1 MLTFELASG
10 ATTAETPISIAKK
23 LSTNDNLVIK
33 DNKIVFIV
41 PGVYEIK
48 GNVTLSTSTN
58 GNFGISLQSDTKT
71 LDYDTISNSSSTTTN
86 VETVPVYHVINVV
99 ESDDNNNLELKIVP
113 IGTVEVV
120 NGLLSVSKVY

>member
-10 ATTAETPISIAKK
+10 ATTAATPIAITKK

-48 GNVTLSTSTN
+48 GNVTLSTSTD
-58 GNFGISLQSDTKT
+58 GNFGISVQSDTKT
-71 LDYDTISNSSSTTTN
+71 LDYDTIANSSSTTTN
-86 VETVPVYHVINVV
+86 VETIPVYHVVNVV

>member
-10 ATTAETPISIAKK
+10 ATTAATPISITKK

-58 GNFGISLQSDTKT
+58 GNFGISVQSDTKT
-71 LDYDTISNSSSTTTN
+71 LDYDTIANSSSTTTN
-86 VETVPVYHVINVV
+86 VETVPVYHVVNVV
-99 ESDDNNNLELKIVP
+99 ESDDNNNLELKIIP

>member
-1 MLTFELASG
+1 MLTLELTSG
-10 ATTAETPISIAKK
+10 ATTAATPIAITKK

-48 GNVTLSTSTN
+48 GNVTLSTSTE
-58 GNFGISLQSDTKT
+58 GNFGISIQSDTKT
-71 LDYDTISNSSSTTTN
+71 LDYDTIANSSSTTTN
-86 VETVPVYHVINVV
+86 VETVPVYHVVNVV

>member
-10 ATTAETPISIAKK
+10 ATTAATPISITKK

-48 GNVTLSTSTN
+48 GNVTLSTSTD
-58 GNFGISLQSDTKT
+58 GNFGISIQSDTKT
-71 LDYDTISNSSSTTTN
+71 LDYDTIANSSSTTTN
-86 VETVPVYHVINVV
+86 VKTVPVYHVVNVV

>member
-10 ATTAETPISIAKK
+10 ATTAATPIAITKK

-48 GNVTLSTSTN
+48 GNVTLSTSTD
-58 GNFGISLQSDTKT
+58 GNFGISVQSDTKT
-71 LDYDTISNSSSTTTN
+71 LDYDTIANSSSTTTN
-86 VETVPVYHVINVV
+86 VETVPVYHVVNVV

>member
-1 MLTFELASG
+1 MLTLELTSG
-10 ATTAETPISIAKK
+10 ATTAATPIAITKK

-48 GNVTLSTSTN
+48 GNVTLSTSTE
-58 GNFGISLQSDTKT
+58 GNFGISIQSDTKT
-71 LDYDTISNSSSTTTN
+71 LDYDTIANSSSTTTN

-99 ESDDNNNLELKIVP
+99 ESDDNNNLELNVVP

>member
-1 MLTFELASG
+1 MLTLELTSG
-10 ATTAETPISIAKK
+10 ATTAATPIAITKK

-48 GNVTLSTSTN
+48 GNVTLSTSTE
-58 GNFGISLQSDTKT
+58 GNFGISIQSDTKT
-71 LDYDTISNSSSTTTN
+71 LDYDTIANSSSTTTN

-99 ESDDNNNLELKIVP
+99 ESDDNNNLELKVVP
-113 IGTVEVV
+113 FGTVEVV

>member
-10 ATTAETPISIAKK
+10 ATTAATPIAITKK

-48 GNVTLSTSTN
+48 GNVTLSTSTD
-58 GNFGISLQSDTKT
+58 GNFGISIQSDTKT
-71 LDYDTISNSSSTTTN
+71 LDYDTIANASSTTTN
-86 VETVPVYHVINVV
+86 VETVPVYHVVNVV

>member
-10 ATTAETPISIAKK
+10 ATTAATPISITKK

-41 PGVYEIK
+41 PGIYEIK

-71 LDYDTISNSSSTTTN
+71 LDYDTIANSSSTTTN

>member
-10 ATTAETPISIAKK
+10 ATTAATPIAITKK

-48 GNVTLSTSTN
+48 GNVTLSTSTD
-58 GNFGISLQSDTKT
+58 GNFGISVQSDTKT
-71 LDYDTISNSSSTTTN
+71 LDYDTIANSSSTTTN
-86 VETVPVYHVINVV
+86 VETVPVYHVVNVV

-120 NGLLSVSKVY
+120 NGLLTVSKIY

>member
-10 ATTAETPISIAKK
+10 ATTAATPIAITKK

-86 VETVPVYHVINVV
+86 VETVPVYHVVNVV

>member
-10 ATTAETPISIAKK
+10 ATTAATPIAITKK

-48 GNVTLSTSTN
+48 GNVTLSTSTD
-58 GNFGISLQSDTKT
+58 GNFGISVQSDTKT
-71 LDYDTISNSSSTTTN
+71 LDYDTIANSSSTTTN

-99 ESDDNNNLELKIVP
+99 ESDNNNNLELKVVP

-120 NGLLSVSKVY
+120 NGLLTVSKIY

>member
-10 ATTAETPISIAKK
+10 ATTAATPISITKK

-58 GNFGISLQSDTKT
+58 GNFGISVQSDTKT
-71 LDYDTISNSSSTTTN
+71 LDYDTIANSSSTTTN
-86 VETVPVYHVINVV
+86 VETVPVYHVVNVV

>member
-10 ATTAETPISIAKK
+10 ATIAATPIAITKK

-48 GNVTLSTSTN
+48 GNVTLSTSTD
-58 GNFGISLQSDTKT
+58 GNFGISVQSDTKT
-71 LDYDTISNSSSTTTN
+71 LDYDTIANSSSTTTN
-86 VETVPVYHVINVV
+86 VETVPVYHVVNVV

-120 NGLLSVSKVY
+120 NGLLTVSKIY

>member
-1 MLTFELASG
+1 MLTLELTFG
-10 ATTAETPISIAKK
+10 ATTAATPIAITKK

-48 GNVTLSTSTN
+48 GNVTLSTSTE
-58 GNFGISLQSDTKT
+58 GNFGISIQSDTKT
-71 LDYDTISNSSSTTTN
+71 LDYDTIANSSSTTTN
-86 VETVPVYHVINVV
+86 VETVPVYHVVNVV

>member
-10 ATTAETPISIAKK
+10 ATTASTPIAITKK

-48 GNVTLSTSTN
+48 GNVTLSTSTD
-58 GNFGISLQSDTKT
+58 GNFGISVQSDTKT
-71 LDYDTISNSSSTTTN
+71 LDYDTIANSSPTTTN
-86 VETVPVYHVINVV
+86 VETVPVYHVVNVV